1 MRNKRLVSQTIVH
14 DLKNS
19 VEYVFV
25 NTTAIDALVSAVMME
40 KKTANLVDE
49 ELRRQYRSRIVWGDQ
64 TISIG
69 DLVVLLPRALNV
81 SHKSFSADANR
92 TLCGFIKRW

>member
-14 DLKNS
+14 DLKNG

-40 KKTANLVDE
+40 KKTASLVDE

-69 DLVVLLPRALNV
+69 DLE
-81 SHKSFSADANR
+81 
-92 TLCGFIKRW
+92 RW